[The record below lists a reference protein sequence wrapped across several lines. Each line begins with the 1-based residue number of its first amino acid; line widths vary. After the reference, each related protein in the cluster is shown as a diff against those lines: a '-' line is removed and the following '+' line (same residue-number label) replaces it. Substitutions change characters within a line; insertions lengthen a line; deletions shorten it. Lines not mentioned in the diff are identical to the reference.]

1 MSNLKYKSLMVCLQ
15 QKKEFLLAENCKLR
29 VELSLDS
36 CFHFSLSTTKRN
48 GKKSSLFR
56 ILGSVIFLTIYRQ
69 MYLVQFRVVDMRNS
83 NTKVDFQKRIS
94 ERIQLSR
101 WQAISSLSRHIQVR
115 QEVSIGFCFVLKLKF
130 RTFTSFWSGRT

>member
-1 MSNLKYKSLMVCLQ
+1 MYISGFVLQ
-15 QKKEFLLAENCKLR
+15 
-29 VELSLDS
+29 LDS

-69 MYLVQFRVVDMRNS
+69 MYLAQFRVVDMRNS

-94 ERIQLSR
+94 ERIQYSICDIVDGR
-101 WQAISSLSRHIQVR
+101 QFQVSAIIRI
-115 QEVSIGFCFVLKLKF
+115 
-130 RTFTSFWSGRT
+130 